1 MILALCTIFEGDD
14 LQDPPPPLQ
23 LELIVDRLNGVDQI
37 VLFLCQLVSA
47 LLGIQET
54 SDDGHVSVDGS
65 RAWFDVGVETVR
77 IESEGGE
84 KRGVEPDACAREEA
98 FSDHPSKRDTRQIML
113 AAIRDRTAT
122 HICKRND

>member
-1 MILALCTIFEGDD
+1 MIFALCAVFEGDD

-23 LELIVDRLNGVDQI
+23 PELIIDQLDRIDQI
-37 VLFLCQLVSA
+37 VLLLRQLVST
-47 LLGIQET
+47 LLGIQEN
-54 SDDGHVSVDGS
+54 SDNGHVSFNGR
-65 RAWFDVGVETVR
+65 RARFDVGVETGGV
-77 IESEGGE
+77 ESDRGE

-122 HICKRND
+122 HICERND